1 MNSNSVRNANR
12 YQPGYRVIDD
22 FADRISFFPCNR
34 SDPKERELHLGKLDY
49 LYQNVLKQ
57 PNSIVTDASFKP
69 NKSLQAVSVA
79 HGWRKGTQV
88 ISSKA
93 AFGNI
98 TAPNAEL
105 VAIR

>member
-49 LYQNVLKQ
+49 LCQNVLEQ
-57 PNSIVTDASFKP
+57 PNSIVTDASVKP

-79 HGWRKGTQV
+79 YGWRKGTQV